1 LTKKNK
7 MGFNKTHLPSIE
19 DLKRMVDEWGVEAVL
34 NRFNGPKVEVLIGD
48 VDSMEYLD
56 NLVDGKK

>member
-1 LTKKNK
+1 
-7 MGFNKTHLPSIE
+7 MGFNKTHLPNIE

-56 NLVDGKK
+56 NLVDGKKQ

>member
-1 LTKKNK
+1 MGFNK
-7 MGFNKTHLPSIE
+7 MGFNKTHLPNIE

>member
-7 MGFNKTHLPSIE
+7 MGFNKTHLPNIE

>member
-1 LTKKNK
+1 
-7 MGFNKTHLPSIE
+7 MGFNKTHLPNIE

-56 NLVDGKK
+56 NLVDGKKK